1 MCRKVTSKSSKKTT
15 TMEDKETEVQQKY
28 EKDVSMFSSGNSRKL
43 IVKTEAPDDKV
54 TN

>member
-1 MCRKVTSKSSKKTT
+1 
-15 TMEDKETEVQQKY
+15 MEDKETEVYQKY
-28 EKDVSMFSSGNSRKL
+28 EKDVSMFASRNSRKP